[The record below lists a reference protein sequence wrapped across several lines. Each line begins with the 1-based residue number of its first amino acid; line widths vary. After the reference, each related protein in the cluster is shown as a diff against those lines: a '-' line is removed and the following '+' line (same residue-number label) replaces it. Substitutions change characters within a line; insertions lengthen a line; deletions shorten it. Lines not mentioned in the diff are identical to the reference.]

1 MPCKAPKPDRLLEA
15 TMTLTS
21 RNIETWR
28 GNDSWS
34 VMALQRL
41 PGGVRRSTA
50 NTAEKLLVLAKFAEQ
65 NSANDIADAAYSDA
79 INIGLKNREA
89 YTGRLRL
96 ALAAN
101 DTTKTQTI

>member
-1 MPCKAPKPDRLLEA
+1 MPCKVPKPDRLLEA

-41 PGGVRRSTA
+41 PGGVRRSTVA
-50 NTAEKLLVLAKFAEQ
+50 STVWEYAQRGRKELIMAPLKSPRARAFRSRYQQHRKRESQHHV
-65 NSANDIADAAYSDA
+65 
-79 INIGLKNREA
+79 IGC
-89 YTGRLRL
+89 TGWRSR
-96 ALAAN
+96 
-101 DTTKTQTI
+101 